1 MSVEVRGLSKSYGE
15 KQVLQ
20 NFSAVFK
27 TGKTTC
33 IMGNSGC
40 GKTTLLRLLLG
51 LETADA
57 GEIVLPPKMKPSVV
71 FQEDRLCNN
80 LSAGANVR
88 LVIPGRPKDGM
99 IEKGFEMM
107 GLSECI
113 HRPARELSGGMRRR
127 VALLRALLADWN
139 VLFMDEPFKGLD
151 EKTKADVIEYTK
163 NLCRGKTVIC
173 VTHDAN
179 EAKLLGASEIMEM
192 QGTYVM

>member
-1 MSVEVRGLSKSYGE
+1 
-15 KQVLQ
+15 
-20 NFSAVFK
+20 
-27 TGKTTC
+27 
-33 IMGNSGC
+33 
-40 GKTTLLRLLLG
+40 
-51 LETADA
+51 
-57 GEIVLPPKMKPSVV
+57 
-71 FQEDRLCNN
+71 
-80 LSAGANVR
+80 
-88 LVIPGRPKDGM
+88 
-99 IEKGFEMM
+99 M

-179 EAKLLGASEIMEM
+179 EAKLLGAAEIMEM

>member
-1 MSVEVRGLSKSYGE
+1 MAVEVRDLSKSYGE
-15 KQVLQ
+15 KKVLQ

-27 TGKTTC
+27 TGQTTC
-33 IMGNSGC
+33 MMGSSGC

-51 LETADA
+51 LDTADG
-57 GEIVLPPKMKPSVV
+57 GEIILPPGTKLSAV

-88 LVIPGRPKDGM
+88 LVIPGRPKDGV

-139 VLFMDEPFKGLD
+139 VLLMDEPFKGLD
-151 EKTKADVIEYTK
+151 EKTKAAVIEYTK
-163 NLCRGKTVIC
+163 KLCSGKTVIC
-173 VTHDAN
+173 VTHDAE
-179 EAKLLGASEIMEM
+179 EAKLLDAAQIIMM
-192 QGTYVM
+192 HNDFV